1 MLNYY
6 KFTNYRW
13 KNYRLKKLVALSII
27 CILGILVPIFSKV
40 QFALSVEQ
48 TNMLNGKV
56 VISGIV
62 EENNTALGYI
72 TIYNPDEQE
81 DMIQIY
87 NYLDPQKVDVIKN
100 RKKAELS
107 TVEEGDTAFIEL
119 DQNGYVISISA
130 VSNYDVKY
138 GIIIRKSP
146 LSITVEYDNKEQE
159 AFRINSETG
168 ISHRGKKC
176 NYQQL
181 KDGDNV
187 KLLVHGK
194 SNSEVLKNIVI
205 LEEKGYDISNIYK
218 GVINRIDGMTKKLF
232 TANLLQ
238 FTNGR
243 WERAGIKGISGFK
256 LSKDFSIYK
265 DNQEINISE
274 VNNYFKNNE
283 AYIAVKRDYG
293 GQEQVAIALLR
304 DEFDSEI
311 IYNDSVIKTMSG
323 SGSFNLAGDLRN
335 IFYTNQSIV
344 LKNQRLVTGLSI
356 SEDDRVYVVAN
367 RNSEGQYKAG
377 LVQIYN
383 KIDADLPGVYR
394 GRIKSINEYGDFTI
408 ESYSILED
416 FGWKFY
422 NTPKT
427 FNITFDT
434 RILNDNGL
442 TGQEDFMP
450 YGEESY
456 IGKVVYIIA
465 DGLNASLVSTAP
477 YGSYNYKGEVYQLNG
492 ATIGQEGGIIQEPKE
507 INIVNVKLYDTA
519 QKIWINSK
527 EANIEILNNSIILKN
542 GDVIKPSKL
551 EKGDKVRIIKKDKT
565 NTGAAYLIIVERR

>member
-168 ISHRGKKC
+168 ISHRSKKC